1 MNRTARLVAGIVL
14 GLVISV
20 GAQATEKKIKESAL
34 PAAVQ
39 KTAEQESAGATVTG
53 YTKDKVEGEMV
64 YKMDLVADGKTRGVT
79 MGSDGTVLSVQQEIP
94 WEELPEA
101 VKTDFTNVTGKGK
114 LGPVSSVSKLGQ
126 VVSYEAVLVK
136 NGVKANVQIKPNTP
150 ALEAIPTADSTK

>member
-64 YKMDLVADGKTRGVT
+64 YRMDLVADGKTRGVT
-79 MGSDGTVLSVQQEIP
+79 MGSDGTVLSVRQEIS
-94 WEELPEA
+94 WEEVPEA

-126 VVSYEAVLVK
+126 VVAYEAVLVK
-136 NGVKANVQIKPNTP
+136 NGVKANVQIKPNAP